1 MVYIFSNM
9 FLIIFLDDWTYDFK
23 FLYQS
28 YITKFYSQS
37 NLSKIYCVSSSNS
50 NTKNGINLLYF
61 KPEKRF
67 VPANKYLIYIC
78 VSLGVLMVIG
88 LIALLL
94 KWYYNKQARSKH
106 DQIQK

>member
-1 MVYIFSNM
+1 MKKVGHHSN
-9 FLIIFLDDWTYDFK
+9 K
-23 FLYQS
+23 
-28 YITKFYSQS
+28 K
-37 NLSKIYCVSSSNS
+37 KILN
-50 NTKNGINLLYF
+50 F
-61 KPEKRF
+61 PEPEKRF